1 MRPENEPTQSSC
13 RNRRDKNCPGRDV
26 LCLLHAM
33 MKVRLNHIAKILE
46 GGIEGFGN
54 PDQRNGQHDPEPFG
68 SVQPNAGSG
77 CADSNGNQQVNLG
90 VVLVAQHVA
99 NTGPREAEAAQP
111 GGDAEALRAQW
122 GGRHSTPAEPGA
134 PRLPVSR
141 KAAAS
146 IKAIMAQQGIRHL
159 SRWA

>member
-54 PDQRNGQHDPEPFG
+54 PDQR
-68 SVQPNAGSG
+68 SMW
-77 CADSNGNQQVNLG
+77 
-90 VVLVAQHVA
+90 
-99 NTGPREAEAAQP
+99 R
-111 GGDAEALRAQW
+111 
-122 GGRHSTPAEPGA
+122 TPAHA
-134 PRLPVSR
+134 KR
-141 KAAAS
+141 KLRSLAAML
-146 IKAIMAQQGIRHL
+146 KR
-159 SRWA
+159 